1 MTLKKKKIPNEFER
15 SAQSYFKE
23 IGNLSPLSKDEEMSL
38 WERYKKHNDLAARDK
53 IIKSNLKFVATVAK
67 PFQGLGLSYSDLIAE
82 GNIGLMKA
90 MEKFDYERGYKT
102 ISYSVW
108 WIRQTILE
116 ALNERN
122 LLKGDE
128 LPKDFEKPVEIDDDS
143 PYINTDGGTGNSAYE
158 DSITENELKNN
169 EIKRT
174 LTVLM
179 DCLTDREKM
188 VLSDYFGLAGDDE
201 LTLEEIGKKLG
212 LTKERV
218 RQIKEKS
225 LKKLRTEAIKNSI
238 TSDIYN

>member
-23 IGNLSPLSKDEEMSL
+23 IGDLSPLSKDEEMSL

-53 IIKSNLKFVATVAK
+53 IIKSNLKFVASVAR

-82 GNIGLMKA
+82 GNLGLMKA

-128 LPKDFEKPVEIDDDS
+128 LPKDFEKPVESDDDNA
-143 PYINTDGGTGNSAYE
+143 YINSGAGGDSEYE
-158 DSITENELKNN
+158 DSITEGELNDH

-174 LTVLM
+174 LSVLM
-179 DCLTDREKM
+179 DCLNDREKL
-188 VLSDYFGLAGDDE
+188 VLSDYFGLTGEDE

-238 TSDIYN
+238 TADIYN

>member
-1 MTLKKKKIPNEFER
+1 MTVKKKKIPNEFER

-38 WERYKKHNDLAARDK
+38 WEQYKKHNDLAARDK
-53 IIKSNLKFVATVAK
+53 IIRSNLKFVATVAK

-82 GNIGLMKA
+82 GNIGLLKA

-128 LPKDFEKPVEIDDDS
+128 LPKDFEKPVEIEDES
-143 PYINTDGGTGNSAYE
+143 PYINTDGNSNGAYE
-158 DSITENELKNN
+158 DSITENELNNN

-174 LTVLM
+174 LDVLM

-188 VLSDYFGLAGDDE
+188 VLSDYFGLTGDDE